1 MGEVE
6 KQEAPRRLRGR
17 RRAYYTMK
25 MRRAIHLLLFK
36 RHSKPG
42 AKGWEL
48 RRSLGP
54 DYMKVLKVLDDY
66 LEKLDLKVNIVFEEG
81 TGKEAP
87 ENPTPEQL
95 NRARFYITLRGTL
108 TPNETKLLG
117 WRIDD
122 IAALAITISYIIS
135 KDGKAPR
142 KEVEDLLKVKLPG
155 WRTETNLNR
164 FIRYGYIGEDENGQL
179 YLDWR
184 TRAEVDTRKLIDL
197 LLRTEVEEGSL
208 NRYGRSVGSMKA
220 EDKGGRTG

>member
-1 MGEVE
+1 MDGVE
-6 KQEAPRRLRGR
+6 KETVRRPRGR
-17 RRAYYTMK
+17 RKAYYTMK

-48 RRSLGP
+48 RRILGP
-54 DYMKVLKVLDDY
+54 DYMKVIRVLDDY
-66 LEKLDLKVNIVFEEG
+66 LENLDLKVNMVFEEG
-81 TGKEAP
+81 VDKENL

-95 NRARFYITLRGTL
+95 NKARFYITLRGTL
-108 TPNETKLLG
+108 TPRETKLLG

-122 IAALAITISYIIS
+122 IAALAITISHIIS

-142 KEVEDLLKVKLPG
+142 KEVEDLLRTKLPS
-155 WRTETNLNR
+155 WRTEMNLNR

-184 TRAEVDTRKLIDL
+184 TRVEVDSRKLIDL
-197 LLRTEVEEGSL
+197 LLRTEVEETAGLYNQST
-208 NRYGRSVGSMKA
+208 SFSMET
-220 EDKGGRTG
+220 EDQEGEN